1 MCVFFFPFQFV
12 VNSIFHVN
20 IINWMN
26 RCIGGGGNKHYLG
39 HAYHD
44 GLKSFVFSN
53 VMFCVMKTSQKPSD
67 LLDRG
72 Q

>member
-1 MCVFFFPFQFV
+1 
-12 VNSIFHVN
+12 
-20 IINWMN
+20 MN

-72 Q
+72 QWTISRKDGWKTAGNK